1 VSSSLFIVRVD
12 RDACE
17 AQRPAGTGR
26 LSFQG
31 GTAHLLATVG
41 ALSRQRWV
49 AMLGQFDISRS
60 QYKVVMCLAELGPLG
75 QRHLADLIGID
86 PRNCVPIIDSLAERG
101 VVARDTDQSD
111 RRRRVLGLTESG
123 RRLARDLGAVSGQIE
138 ADILHPLDPAEQA
151 VLRRMLVAMLD
162 HAED

>member
-1 VSSSLFIVRVD
+1 VRVD
-12 RDACE
+12 RKTGQ
-17 AQRPAGTGR
+17 AQRQAGTDG

-31 GTAHLLATVG
+31 STAYLLAMVG

-60 QYKVVMCLAELGPLG
+60 QYKVVMGLAELGPLG

-86 PRNCVPIIDSLAERG
+86 PRNCVPIIDSLVERDL
-101 VVARDTDQSD
+101 VARETDPSD

-123 RRLARDLGAVSGQIE
+123 RRLALELRAVSGQIE
-138 ADILHPLDPAEQA
+138 AEVLHPLDPAEQA
-151 VLRRMLVAMLD
+151 LLRRMLVAMLD
-162 HAED
+162 HARD